1 MRISDWSSEV
11 CSSDL
16 IPQEAAKSRDI
27 TGGLPRV
34 ADLFEARKPKE
45 PAVLAETT
53 GTIKFGPGT
62 KGKQRVKIV
71 RTDGSEA
78 EILVPKWVEIRV
90 FEGETVEQG
99 EIMSDGEPRDRKSVV
114 SGKSVAVRVDL
125 GGPGSIKQK

>member
-1 MRISDWSSEV
+1 MRISDWGSDV

-16 IPQEAAKSRDI
+16 PPKSIISVEDGDEVGVGGTIARIPQEASKSRDI

-62 KGKQRVKIV
+62 KGKQRVKVV

-78 EILVPKWVEIRV
+78 EILVPKWGEIRV
-90 FEGETVEQG
+90 FEGET
-99 EIMSDGEPRDRKSVV
+99 DR
-114 SGKSVAVRVDL
+114 
-125 GGPGSIKQK
+125 